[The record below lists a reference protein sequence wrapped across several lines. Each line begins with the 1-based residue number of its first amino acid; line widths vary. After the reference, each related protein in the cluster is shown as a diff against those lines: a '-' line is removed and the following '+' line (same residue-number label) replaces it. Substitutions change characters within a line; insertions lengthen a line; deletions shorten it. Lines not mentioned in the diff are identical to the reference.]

1 MQEWHALRHRRTRET
16 IGRKVRQT
24 RLLRETGRRKALLA
38 FDWSMSAP
46 TATTLAFAPE
56 FASTEFRLVE
66 LPAHVW
72 DALGP
77 NALYGV
83 CLGARLNAQYANHRG
98 SRVVIKGDADDDA
111 VLCTDAQTFSIKV
124 AETSN
129 TIYLVPPHGED
140 AALPA
145 SGTQSR
151 RIIGTAQTS
160 FELARI
166 RPAFSRLKGL
176 LNQAQ
181 YAGEQAEVAGALVRT
196 ELIGFKPLLHFV
208 FPSCSSLRAGS
219 ILLITSRPQKA
230 RSGAH
235 SPKCMPLRKTVRTMI
250 ICRVFMCSYAFSCRI
265 LARAAD
271 RVRGDHGTAVSERG
285 HRASMLML
293 SLFSCPLYSG
303 VLRSR

>member
-1 MQEWHALRHRRTRET
+1 
-16 IGRKVRQT
+16 
-24 RLLRETGRRKALLA
+24 
-38 FDWSMSAP
+38 
-46 TATTLAFAPE
+46 
-56 FASTEFRLVE
+56 
-66 LPAHVW
+66 
-72 DALGP
+72 
-77 NALYGV
+77 
-83 CLGARLNAQYANHRG
+83 
-98 SRVVIKGDADDDA
+98 VVIKGDADDDA

-181 YAGEQAEVAGALVRT
+181 YAGEQAEVAGAHVRT
-196 ELIGFKPLLHFV
+196 ELIGFYHVASILFFL
-208 FPSCSSLRAGS
+208 SCSSLRAGS

-250 ICRVFMCSYAFSCRI
+250 FCRAC
-265 LARAAD
+265 
-271 RVRGDHGTAVSERG
+271 VRT
-285 HRASMLML
+285 
-293 SLFSCPLYSG
+293 
-303 VLRSR
+303 